1 MSSPL
6 LLLIVVVLV
15 ESVVGDHGPRI
26 LSSSHKILDN
36 INTTLLDLSTSHI
49 LADNGDSVE
58 LRCVPGFG
66 AGAGAQWV
74 TSEQSSDRV
83 QVSGQLLTI
92 SSAKFSDTGVYSCR
106 LH

>member
-74 TSEQSSDRV
+74 TSEQRI
-83 QVSGQLLTI
+83 QFSGQLLTI
-92 SSAKFSDTGVYSCR
+92 SSTRVYNCR
-106 LH
+106 FYIEIFFI